1 MQVFGYPIHSISIQ
15 VNCNSPKRAHAV
27 SLQKVD
33 SSRQEIT
40 RTVPSLLIPTSYL
53 HEYHNFSSNL
63 HSIGYLASCSTLTR
77 IFESDRDTRP
87 RLVLGSFHHCWWM
100 CQVSAFECSFA
111 NLTMLIWRLL
121 QILFGLALPIARLSV
136 VSISGQAPMCK
147 YFDALARVNVRMLM
161 GKVRVALFLLSYCSI
176 RSGILGLILI
186 L

>member
-1 MQVFGYPIHSISIQ
+1 MMQVFGYPIHSISIQ

-53 HEYHNFSSNL
+53 HEYHNFSSNI
-63 HSIGYLASCSTLTR
+63 HSIGYLAALLLASSKAIGIQDLALCCDGR
-77 IFESDRDTRP
+77 
-87 RLVLGSFHHCWWM
+87 M

-111 NLTMLIWRLL
+111 NLTMLIWHLL

-136 VSISGQAPMCK
+136 
-147 YFDALARVNVRMLM
+147 FL
-161 GKVRVALFLLSYCSI
+161 GKLLCAST
-176 RSGILGLILI
+176 LTL
-186 L
+186 